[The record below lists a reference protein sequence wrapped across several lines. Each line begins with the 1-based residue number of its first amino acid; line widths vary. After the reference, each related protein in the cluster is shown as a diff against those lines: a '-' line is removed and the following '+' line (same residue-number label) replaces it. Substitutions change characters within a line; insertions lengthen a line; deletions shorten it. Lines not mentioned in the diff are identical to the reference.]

1 MLQQLLLA
9 EVLLKGSA
17 GIILALGPGHASA
30 MLGMPSAGNGFW
42 PRIVGA
48 LLLGLT
54 AALLFQGF
62 VPSIRMIT
70 PAGLIA
76 INLCGAAML
85 VSLLVLGKASS
96 TRRGN
101 VLLWVITLN
110 LILLSLFEI
119 SFI

>member
-9 EVLLKGSA
+9 EVILKGSA

-30 MLGMPSAGNGFW
+30 MLGMPATGNGFW
-42 PRIVGA
+42 PRMVGA

-62 VPSIRMIT
+62 VPSVRMIT

-76 INLCGAAML
+76 INLCGAVMP

-119 SFI
+119 SYI

>member
-9 EVLLKGSA
+9 EVILKGSA
-17 GIILALGPGHASA
+17 GIVLALGPGHASA
-30 MLGMPSAGNGFW
+30 MLGMPSVGNGFW
-42 PRIVGA
+42 SRMVGA

-54 AALLFQGF
+54 AALLFQGM
-62 VPSIRMIT
+62 VPSVRMIT

-76 INLCGAAML
+76 INLFGAGMI
-85 VSLLVLGKASS
+85 VSLLVLGKASL

-101 VLLWVITLN
+101 VLLWVIAIN
-110 LILLSLFEI
+110 LGLLSLFEI